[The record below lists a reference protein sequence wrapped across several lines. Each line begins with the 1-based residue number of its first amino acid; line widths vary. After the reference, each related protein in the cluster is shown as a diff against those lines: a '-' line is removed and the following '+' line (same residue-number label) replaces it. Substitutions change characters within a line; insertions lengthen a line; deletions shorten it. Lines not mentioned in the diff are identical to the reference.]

1 MLRACEAHMSPRIY
15 PPSGSLLAE
24 GEIRSWKRQV
34 GVLNAEILLSCIASP
49 GGTLYRVPAGDV
61 VLPFSSSLTLRE
73 VMQPSITP

>member
-1 MLRACEAHMSPRIY
+1 MSPRIY
-15 PPSGSLLAE
+15 PPSGSLPTE

-34 GVLNAEILLSCIASP
+34 GVLNAEILLSCIASFAA
-49 GGTLYRVPAGDV
+49 GTLYRVPAGDV